1 MRADQNQAVLR
12 HEVKASERW
21 QFETDV
27 YRTRFHR
34 NWYKLDGYLDST
46 ETRISLSKLYATAQT
61 NRLQEDTPNGEALLL
76 KANNRW
82 YGTQGIQHRGTVKFG
97 SALSN
102 QVVYGVRLHEDW
114 VDRFQWRDAYRL
126 NSGNMG
132 LVEEGT
138 PGVQATAS
146 MALVR
151 LRASFGPPCAST
163 IGHSPWHSHRADG
176 ILPPIVASDDPD
188 RTGTP
193 EERSNAVAVWLPG
206 IGVTY
211 ELPNADHAF
220 LGSTADS
227 FRQAVHRIRGLNP
240 ASMRNW
246 ATVGAA
252 DTAPVSWWCSTIPT
266 LICWARI

>member
-1 MRADQNQAVLR
+1 MSKADFEANPLARYDASAQDVMRADQNQAVFR

-46 ETRISLSKLYATAQT
+46 ETRISLFKLYATAQA

-126 NSGNMG
+126 NYGNMG

-138 PGVQATAS
+138 PGAQATAS

-163 IGHSPWHSHRADG
+163 IGH
-176 ILPPIVASDDPD
+176 LP
-188 RTGTP
+188 
-193 EERSNAVAVWLPG
+193 L
-206 IGVTY
+206 
-211 ELPNADHAF
+211 AF
-220 LGSTADS
+220 VQSGWNSTAN
-227 FRQAVHRIRGLNP
+227 RMLPTTRPTERR
-240 ASMRNW
+240 RNG
-246 ATVGAA
+246 AT
-252 DTAPVSWWCSTIPT
+252 P
-266 LICWARI
+266 